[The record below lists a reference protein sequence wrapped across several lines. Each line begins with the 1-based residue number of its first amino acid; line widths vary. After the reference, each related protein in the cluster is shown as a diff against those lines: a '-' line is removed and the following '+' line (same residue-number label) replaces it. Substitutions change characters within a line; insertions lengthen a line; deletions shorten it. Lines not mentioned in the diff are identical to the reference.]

1 MVHPAADAK
10 TPTAFSDAAK
20 AILPKASRLKDELS
34 VQLEQYLQEAQENH
48 LQSPTRRMALHI
60 SQMTQ
65 DGHMG
70 MDDVSDVL
78 RLLTLNAYM
87 FRAKRLRAYVG
98 ECDVAA
104 NETHMKTL
112 FANLAKDSDGALRPF
127 EDFRTHVEREVF
139 GIVITAH
146 PTFTVSEKLTRLQAI
161 LAIGKNENGETL
173 SAQALQ
179 DLVQIAADTPHGSP
193 ESISLMDEQRF
204 ALMAIGNV
212 HKALRRIYAVVFD
225 VAQELYPSKWQSLT
239 PRLLTVAS
247 WVGYD
252 LDGRADIRWSDT
264 LSMRM
269 GVEKLALEE
278 YLNSLQELNACDEGL
293 RAQQLIQNTLDLL
306 VADMERLDGDPDSTQ
321 DMGLFSRALVESLD
335 QRLVSIGQI
344 TELLSQAIQNGVDNA
359 SEFAVLRAE
368 MANFGLAFAH
378 THMRINAAQ
387 LTNAIRHEMDIS
399 TSPEDP
405 ASRRRYLVEISKL
418 LENVEPVNINFGSI
432 MNERTTAKR
441 VFMLVAQFLKY
452 VDADEPVRFLIAECN
467 TPFTVLTALYFA
479 KQFGVAE
486 RIDIS
491 PLFETGVAL
500 DLGHEIVT
508 ELLQNPTYVDY
519 VKGRG
524 RLCIQTGFSDA
535 GRYIGQIPASLAIER
550 IRVKLAD
557 RIQQNGLSG
566 VGLLIFDTHG
576 ESIGRGA
583 HPLSFDDRLD
593 YTYPPYARAKFAQ
606 ANIHV
611 KQEVSFQGGDGYVYF
626 AHPDLAFATVCRL
639 VEHAL
644 SDVED
649 SAKDDPFYDDT
660 DYSLDYFMTVTG
672 FNERLMDNTN
682 YAATLN
688 LFGTNLL
695 YSTGSRKVK
704 RQHEGGAQVDL
715 EHPSQVRAIPH
726 NAILQQLGYFSN
738 TISGHGKAIAKDQ
751 DRFVEIF
758 NNSDRCQRFTAMVA
772 YARRLSNLDALHGYV
787 SLFDPAIWLRRASIE
802 PDANRAEYIQT
813 LANILRHS
821 QRHEKVNR
829 VYRIFLN
836 DTLYLD
842 HGLKAVNADDL
853 LPDFIGECDQ
863 DLLLLHALRIAL
875 IHEMFLLVSRLPKF
889 SDRHDTSSGDLVNEL
904 MNLDVEHALK
914 VLRKAFPV
922 SGVSAEAKDFG
933 ETASYRTDVEHGYEQ
948 EHRELFDPLDNLYD
962 LVRKVS
968 SAVAHISGA
977 VG

>member
-1 MVHPAADAK
+1 MVHPAATAV
-10 TPTAFSDAAK
+10 TPSDFKSAANK
-20 AILPKASRLKDELS
+20 YLPAASKLRDELS
-34 VQLEQYLQEAQENH
+34 AQLDQYRKEAQEDH
-48 LQSPTRRMALHI
+48 LQSPTRRMALHM
-60 SQMTQ
+60 SCLTR
-65 DGHMG
+65 DGSLG
-70 MDDVSDVL
+70 ASELSDMV
-78 RLLTLNAYM
+78 RLLTLNAFM
-87 FRAKRLRAYVG
+87 FRARRLRSYVG
-98 ECDVAA
+98 ECDVDA
-104 NETHMKTL
+104 NEARMREL
-112 FANLAKDSDGALRPF
+112 FVGLATNDAGEPLSFDA
-127 EDFRTHVEREVF
+127 FRARVEREVF

-146 PTFTVSEKLTRLQAI
+146 PTFTVSQELTRLQAT
-161 LAIGKNENGETL
+161 LAVGKNDAGEAL
-173 SAQALQ
+173 STAELDAL
-179 DLVQIAADTPHGSP
+179 VKIAADRPHGSTDA
-193 ESISLMDEQRF
+193 ITLMDEQRF
-204 ALMAIGNV
+204 ALMAIGNI

-225 VAQELYPSKWQSLT
+225 VAREFFPNQWQTLT

-269 GVEKLALEE
+269 GVEKLALED
-278 YLNSLQELNACDEGL
+278 YLQSLDALGDAPEIAKAKALLNT
-293 RAQQLIQNTLDLL
+293 TLEL
-306 VADMERLDGDPDSTQ
+306 VASDMDRLAKDPDNTD
-321 DMGLFSRALVESLD
+321 DMGTFSRALVDSLGE
-335 QRLVSIGQI
+335 RLVSIGQV
-344 TELLSQAIQNGVDNA
+344 TDLLTQAIDGDVENA
-359 SEFAVLRAE
+359 TGMAVLRAE
-368 MANFGLAFAH
+368 MANFGLSFAH

-387 LTNAIRHEMDIS
+387 LTNAIRHDIDIS

-405 ASRRRYLVEISKL
+405 ASRRRYLNEIAKL
-418 LENVEPVNINFGSI
+418 LETVKPVKINFGSI

-500 DLGHEIVT
+500 DLGHEIIS
-508 ELLQNPTYVDY
+508 ELLENETYVEY

-535 GRYIGQIPASLAIER
+535 GRYVGQVPASLAIER
-550 IRVKLAD
+550 IRIKLAI
-557 RIQQNGLSG
+557 RLKKSGLTN
-566 VGLLIFDTHG
+566 VDLLVFDTHG

-593 YTYPPYARAKFAQ
+593 YTYPPYARAQFNKAG
-606 ANIHV
+606 IHV

-626 AHPDLAFATVCRL
+626 SHPDLAFATVCRL

-644 SDVED
+644 ADT
-649 SAKDDPFYDDT
+649 KDDGGEDAFYEDT

-704 RQHEGGAQVDL
+704 RQHEGGAQVNL

-738 TISGHGKAIAKDQ
+738 TISGHGKAMAKDQ
-751 DRFVEIF
+751 DRFVEVF
-758 NNSDRCQRFTAMVA
+758 NNSDRCRRFTAMVA
-772 YARRLSNLDALHGYV
+772 YARHLSNLDALHGYV
-787 SLFDPAIWLRRASIE
+787 SLYDPAIWLRRASLE
-802 PDANRAEYIQT
+802 EDADRAEQIQT
-813 LANILRHS
+813 LSNILRHS
-821 QRHEKVNR
+821 ERHVKVNR
-829 VYRIFLN
+829 IYRIFLN

-842 HGLKAVNADDL
+842 RGLAAVNAKDL
-853 LPDFIGECDQ
+853 LPDFVGDCDE
-863 DLLLLHALRIAL
+863 DLLLLHAVRIAL
-875 IHEMFLLVSRLPKF
+875 IHEMFLLVARLPKF
-889 SDRHDTSSGDLVNEL
+889 SDSQDTSSGDLINEL
-904 MNLDVEHALK
+904 LNLDVEHALG

-922 SGVSAEAKDFG
+922 SGVSAKAKEFG
-933 ETASYRTDVEHGYEQ
+933 EEANYRTDVEHGYEQ
-948 EHRELFDPLDNLYD
+948 EHRELFDPLQNLYD
-962 LVRKVS
+962 LARRVS

>member
-1 MVHPAADAK
+1 MVHSDA
-10 TPTAFSDAAK
+10 TAVTSTAFSDAAK
-20 AILPKASRLKDELS
+20 RYLPEASKLREKLS
-34 VQLEQYLQEAQENH
+34 AQLGQYRTEAHENH
-48 LQSPTRRMALHI
+48 LQSPTRLMALHM
-60 SQMTQ
+60 SCLTK
-65 DGHMG
+65 DGHL
-70 MDDVSDVL
+70 DADQLSDML
-78 RLLTLNAYM
+78 RLLTLNSFM
-87 FRAKRLRAYVG
+87 FRAKRLRSYVG

-104 NETHMKTL
+104 NEAHMRDL
-112 FANLAKDSDGALRPF
+112 FVGLAKDDAGNTLSFD
-127 EDFRTHVEREVF
+127 DFKARVEREVF

-146 PTFTVSEKLTRLQAI
+146 PTFTVSEKLTRLQAT
-161 LAIGKNENGETL
+161 LAIGKNENGEPL
-173 SAQALQ
+173 STAEL
-179 DLVQIAADTPHGSP
+179 DELVKIAADTHHGST
-193 ESISLMDEQRF
+193 EAITLLDEQRF
-204 ALMAIGNV
+204 GLMAIGNI

-225 VAQELYPSKWQSLT
+225 VARELYPSQWQNLT

-278 YLNSLQELNACDEGL
+278 YLKSLGELGDGAEISE
-293 RAQQLIQNTLDLL
+293 AAALIQGTLDLIL
-306 VADMERLDGDPDSTQ
+306 RDIENLAEDPDSTD
-321 DMGLFSRALVESLD
+321 DMGKFSRALVDSLGE
-335 QRLVSIGQI
+335 RLVSIGQV
-344 TELLSQAIQNGVDNA
+344 TDLLTKAIDGGADNA
-359 SEFAVLRAE
+359 TRMAVLRAE
-368 MANFGLAFAH
+368 MANFGLSFAH

-387 LTNAIRHEMDIS
+387 LTNAIRHDLDIT

-405 ASRRRYLVEISKL
+405 ANRRRYLVEISKL

-441 VFMLVAQFLKY
+441 VFMLVAQFLKF

-479 KQFGVAE
+479 KQFGVADK
-486 RIDIS
+486 IDIS
-491 PLFETGVAL
+491 PLFETGMAL
-500 DLGHEIVT
+500 DLGHEIVS
-508 ELLQNPTYVDY
+508 ELLNNPTYVDY
-519 VKGRG
+519 VKTRG

-535 GRYIGQIPASLAIER
+535 GRYIGQVPASLAIER
-550 IRVKLAD
+550 IRIKLSS
-557 RIQQNGLSG
+557 RLKKTGLTG
-566 VGLLIFDTHG
+566 VDLLVFDTHG

-593 YTYPPYARAKFAQ
+593 YTYPPYARAQFNEAG
-606 ANIHV
+606 IHV

-626 AHPDLAFATVCRL
+626 SHPDLAFATVCRL

-644 SDVED
+644 ADT
-649 SAKDDPFYDDT
+649 KDDGGEDVFYEDT

-672 FNERLMDNTN
+672 FNERLMENTN

-726 NAILQQLGYFSN
+726 NAILQQMGYFSN
-738 TISGHGKAIAKDQ
+738 TISGHGKAMSKDF
-751 DRFVEIF
+751 DRFADIYK
-758 NNSDRCQRFTAMVA
+758 NSDRCRRFTAMVA
-772 YARRLSNLDALHGYV
+772 YARHLSNLDAMHGYV
-787 SLFDPAIWLRRASIE
+787 SLYDPAIWLRRASIE
-802 PDANRAEYIQT
+802 PDPKRAEQIQT

-821 QRHEKVNR
+821 DRHEKVNR
-829 VYRIFLN
+829 IYRIFLN

-842 HGLKAVNADDL
+842 KGLAAVNADDL
-853 LPDFIGECDQ
+853 LPDFVGECDE
-863 DLLLLHALRIAL
+863 DLLLLHAVRIAL
-875 IHEMFLLVSRLPKF
+875 IHEMFLLVARLPKF
-889 SDRHDTSSGDLVNEL
+889 SDSQDASSGDMVHEL
-904 MNLDVEHALK
+904 LNLDVEHALGI
-914 VLRKAFPV
+914 LRKAFPV
-922 SGVSAEAKDFG
+922 SGVSAEAKEFG
-933 ETASYRTDVEHGYEQ
+933 EEASYRSDVEHGYEQ
-948 EHRELFDPLDNLYD
+948 EHRELFDPLEKLYD
-962 LVRKVS
+962 LVRRVS